1 MPDAAFALVLNL
13 HQPAHNLEDLLER
26 QEWEAR
32 EILWAMDR
40 IPRSLWAYEDVG
52 RVHLSVSGTLLET
65 LSSPDFQRR
74 VYGIVDCGSLL
85 WYLQNTKI
93 IRILGTGYY
102 HPVLPL
108 IPRADCGEQIARWQG
123 IGQHLFARTRF
134 PGFWPPEMGFCM
146 ELIPAL
152 KRQNYRYVL
161 VDSEHVEAVT
171 PMSWEELRYR
181 PHTARFG
188 GEEIIV
194 VVRDRELSNAQEAGM
209 EADWFI
215 HEVSQRTRHCNFPP
229 LVTTCTDGEN
239 GGWFRNTGP
248 EANFWSVFYQDLLR
262 RTRDNRS
269 DGIHPCFI
277 DDYLDRHGSHGEVT
291 VRPGAWNT
299 GWHDGSGF
307 VQWVGSPAQQA
318 ALTRLDE
325 ISQAIYAARR
335 NAIGISVRDPSVYR
349 LLEEAHWRVLR
360 AETSC
365 NFYWGEAWLQ
375 RCHDDLDRSTHF
387 LSQVG
392 SRLT

>member
-13 HQPAHNLEDLLER
+13 HQPAHNIEDLLER

-65 LSSPDFQRR
+65 LTSPDFQRR

-108 IPRADCGEQIARWQG
+108 IPRADCDEQIARWQG
-123 IGQHLFARTRF
+123 IGQHLFARTCF

-171 PMSWEELRYR
+171 PMGWDELRYR
-181 PHTARFG
+181 PHMARFG

-194 VVRDRELSNAQEAGM
+194 VVRDRELSNAQQTGM
-209 EADWFI
+209 EADWF
-215 HEVSQRTRHCNFPP
+215 
-229 LVTTCTDGEN
+229 N
-239 GGWFRNTGP
+239 G
-248 EANFWSVFYQDLLR
+248 
-262 RTRDNRS
+262 
-269 DGIHPCFI
+269 
-277 DDYLDRHGSHGEVT
+277 
-291 VRPGAWNT
+291 PGTAT
-299 GWHDGSGF
+299 S
-307 VQWVGSPAQQA
+307 
-318 ALTRLDE
+318 
-325 ISQAIYAARR
+325 
-335 NAIGISVRDPSVYR
+335 R
-349 LLEEAHWRVLR
+349 LL
-360 AETSC
+360 
-365 NFYWGEAWLQ
+365 
-375 RCHDDLDRSTHF
+375 
-387 LSQVG
+387 
-392 SRLT
+392 